1 MGVLGILTVYANTL
15 KWSFI
20 DEKKK
25 KKEVSLILQAHQ
37 NTFELTLV
45 SVHELDAKR

>member
-25 KKEVSLILQAHQ
+25 KEVSLILQAHQ
-37 NTFELTLV
+37 STFELTLV